1 MFDAL
6 FATLALAGSVIA
18 GVGGY
23 LVSRSFVRRR
33 LRFVDAVQS
42 PVAPLIAGGIAFMI
56 ALPLTLLP
64 VVTMSVAVL
73 FGLGCGLGTAS
84 GVRALRRG
92 DWQTHRLRP

>member
-6 FATLALAGSVIA
+6 FATLAVAGSVIA

-64 VVTMSVAVL
+64 VVNMSVAVL

>member
-6 FATLALAGSVIA
+6 FTTMAFAGSVVA

-23 LVSRSFVRRR
+23 LLSRNFVRRR

-42 PVAPLIAGGIAFMI
+42 PMAPLIAGALAFLL
-56 ALPLTLLP
+56 AWPLTLLP
-64 VVTMSVAVL
+64 IVTMSLAVL

-84 GVRALRRG
+84 GIRALRRG